1 MARRLIALAAV
12 LAAAGA
18 VAALLLRQGGAGAAE
33 APQFRTALVDRG
45 AVTAT
50 VSATGTVNPVVLVE
64 VGSQLSGQIRA
75 LLADFN
81 SRVKAGE
88 PIARLDTDLI
98 EARLR
103 AAEAEIASAEANL
116 AVARTGAEKAAADVE
131 TARGNHAAALANVAR
146 AEASARDAEADARR
160 KRELR
165 ARGAGA
171 EAEAERA
178 EFAAQVAR
186 AALKAAE
193 AQVLQAAAQ
202 ISAAEAAA
210 RTAAAQVARA
220 EADVGTR
227 AAQRAQVQVDLDR
240 ATIRAP
246 IDGVVVSRNV
256 NLGQTVAASLQS
268 PTLFVIADDLSRME
282 VWATVD
288 EADIGR
294 VSPGQAASFTVA
306 AWPGRSFAGRVKD
319 IRLAAQT
326 VQNVV
331 TYTVVIEAPNE
342 RGLLLPGMTA
352 TLRIVTDRRED
363 VLRVPNAALR
373 WRPAGAAG
381 AAAEPPSPF
390 AAALAPLPDQLGLDA
405 AQRARFEALL
415 AEASRAVAAASAD
428 PEERRRAA
436 AAARQRL
443 MQGLAEVLTP
453 EQRAKAEAL
462 RASRARAPAEGG
474 QPGTVHVLDAA
485 GQPRAVAVRIGVS
498 DGSVTEVLAGELA
511 EGERVVIGLAR
522 ASPPARPSAGGL
534 LPRFGF

>member
-1 MARRLIALAAV
+1 MARRLIAIAAV
-12 LAAAGA
+12 LAAAGVGA
-18 VAALLLRQGGAGAAE
+18 TLLLRQGGAGAVE
-33 APQFRTALVDRG
+33 PPQFRTAVVDRG
-45 AVTAT
+45 AITAA
-50 VSATGTVNPVVLVE
+50 VSATGSVNPVILVE

-81 SRVKAGE
+81 SRVTTGQA
-88 PIARLDTDLI
+88 IARLDTDLI

-103 AAEAEIASAEANL
+103 AAEAEVAAAEANL

-131 TARGNHAAALANVAR
+131 TARGSHAAAIANAAR
-146 AEASARDAEADARR
+146 AEAAMADAEADARR

-165 ARGAGA
+165 LRGAGA

-178 EFAAQVAR
+178 AFAAQVAR
-186 AALKAAE
+186 AAHQAAE
-193 AQVLQAAAQ
+193 AQVRQAMAQ

-210 RTAAAQVARA
+210 RTAEAQVSRA
-220 EADVGTR
+220 GAEVGTR

-246 IDGVVVSRNV
+246 IDGIVVSRNV

-282 VWATVD
+282 LWATVD

-294 VSPGQAASFTVA
+294 VAPGQEASFTVA
-306 AWPGRSFAGRVKD
+306 AWPGRTFSGRVKD

-352 TLRIVTDRRED
+352 TIRIVTDRREA

-373 WRPAGAAG
+373 WRPAAGGGATP
-381 AAAEPPSPF
+381 EPPPPF
-390 AAALAPLPDQLGLDA
+390 AAALSALPDQLGLDP
-405 AQRARFEALL
+405 AQRARFDILL
-415 AEASRAVAAASAD
+415 AEASREVAAAPAD

-436 AAARQRL
+436 TAARQRL
-443 MQGLAEVLTP
+443 MQRLSEVLTP
-453 EQRAKAEAL
+453 EQRQRAAAL
-462 RASRARAPAEGG
+462 RSARTRAAQEGG
-474 QPGTVHVLDAA
+474 QPGQVHVLDAA
-485 GQPRAVAVRIGVS
+485 GEPRPVPIRIGIG
-498 DGSVTEVLAGELA
+498 DGTVTEVIAGELK
-511 EGERVVIGLAR
+511 EGDRVVTGTAR
-522 ASPPARPSAGGL
+522 GPAPARPASGGL